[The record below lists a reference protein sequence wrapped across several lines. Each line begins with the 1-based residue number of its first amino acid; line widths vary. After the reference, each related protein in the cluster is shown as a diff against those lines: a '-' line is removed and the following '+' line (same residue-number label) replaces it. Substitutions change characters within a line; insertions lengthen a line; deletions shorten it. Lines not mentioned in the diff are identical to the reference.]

1 MDLVLNT
8 RSSSIFDPIFFNQMI
23 TYPNPMDLRV
33 TRRHKKREGK
43 VEDIARVVYRRLSPV
58 LLKIQFNYLYELGD
72 QLEISRSKIQK
83 TAFMNKASQGPAFV
97 GSCWV
102 AAG

>member
-1 MDLVLNT
+1 MRKIPQSQN
-8 RSSSIFDPIFFNQMI
+8 
-23 TYPNPMDLRV
+23 PNPMDLRV

-43 VEDIARVVYRRLSPV
+43 VERDIARVFYRRLSPV